1 MTISLAPLLFMA
13 AYLKL
18 SATKDKKMN
27 SVKQW
32 EWLVHPLTNGLC
44 LLCLAGLWAMLTL
57 PDQHAM
63 RPAQTFAEPK
73 KIVTYQAPTVKT
85 RARSTTVSKWL
96 SGHKAMIDPA
106 LVYAIIQQE
115 SNFNPNA
122 KSPAGARG
130 LMQIMPK
137 TADYMIKRYRLNEV
151 KLASLE
157 LPPLPRNIRT
167 ADLNDPQVNLL
178 IGQHYLKYLSDKSY
192 IDGNLIY
199 LLTAYNAGPANLIKW
214 QKRFGHLNDPHEFM
228 KRIPFKE
235 TRHYVQKVMH
245 NYTHY
250 QAQLYASRQA
260 ELAMKAGIWPT
271 LATPQTYRMR

>member
-1 MTISLAPLLFMA
+1 MERLAP
-13 AYLKL
+13 
-18 SATKDKKMN
+18 SI
-27 SVKQW
+27 
-32 EWLVHPLTNGLC
+32 TNLLC

-57 PDQHAM
+57 PNQQAM
-63 RPAQTFAEPK
+63 RASKPLASAEKIITYKAPK
-73 KIVTYQAPTVKT
+73 VKT
-85 RARSTTVSKWL
+85 YARSKTVSNWL

-137 TADYMIKRYRLNEV
+137 TADYMIQRYRLNEV

-157 LPPLPRNIRT
+157 LPPLPRSIST
-167 ADLNDPQVNLL
+167 SDLNDPKVNLL
-178 IGQHYLKYLSDKSY
+178 IGQYYLKYLSDKSY

-214 QKRFGHLNDPHEFM
+214 QKRFGHLNDPREFM

-235 TRHYVQKVMH
+235 TRKYVQKVMH
-245 NYTHY
+245 NYQHY

-260 ELAMKAGIWPT
+260 EQALNASIWPT
-271 LATPQTYRMR
+271 LATPQTYRVR